1 MNNEVVTFK
10 NEEFGSIRE
19 MTIDN
24 EPWFVGKDVA
34 TALGY
39 SNASKVVMVHVDPED
54 KNMVV
59 VPYSQNG
66 NTVGKITLINESGLY
81 SLILHSKLSSAKKF
95 KHWVTSEVLPS
106 IRKNGGYIRNQENL
120 SETEILANAVLVAQK
135 VIDEKNQK
143 ILSMT
148 PKAEFYDTIMDTKGA
163 ISMAEAAKRLDM
175 NIGRNN
181 LFDLLRNLGILDR
194 HNLPYQKDVNS
205 DYFRVI
211 TKKYC
216 TVYGDR
222 FKSKTMVLPRG
233 LDYIRKVL
241 LDAGYSPAMHTR
253 TN

>member
-39 SNASKVVMVHVDPED
+39 FNTRDALIRHVSSED
-54 KNMVV
+54 KNTIVI
-59 VPYSQNG
+59 SDGKRG
-66 NTVGKITLINESGLY
+66 NPNQVIINESGLY
-81 SLILHSKLSSAKKF
+81 SLIISSKLPSAKKF
-95 KHWVTSEVLPS
+95 KHWVTSEVLPA

-120 SETEILANAVLVAQK
+120 SEKELLANAVLVAQK

-148 PKAEFYDTIMDTKGA
+148 PKVEFYDTIMDTKGA

-181 LFDLLRNLGILDR
+181 LFDLLRNLGVLDR

-205 DYFRVI
+205 DYFRVV

-241 LDAGYSPAMHTR
+241 LDAGYSPAMHNR